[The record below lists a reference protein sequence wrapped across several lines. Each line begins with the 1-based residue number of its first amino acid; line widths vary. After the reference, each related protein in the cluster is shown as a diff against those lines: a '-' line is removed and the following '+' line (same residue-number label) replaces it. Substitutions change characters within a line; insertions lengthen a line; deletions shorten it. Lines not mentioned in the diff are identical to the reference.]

1 MLNIFRQC
9 QRILIL
15 LVIPLLIAACTTSF
29 MYRNLDWLIPWYV
42 DGMVD
47 ISRVQRAEL
56 RERLEPLLQW
66 HREEELQRYLDL
78 LDQLESDL
86 QARLTPDQ
94 VISWV
99 EAVTEAM
106 TRVESRLLDV
116 AIEFGGEMSD
126 EQIREFADELWEKQE
141 ELEQEYLPR
150 TDQEYIEESFEY
162 FSDFTRKQL
171 GRLTPE
177 QKGRFRR
184 ASNSLIRFDS
194 AWLEDRRAWLER
206 ISPLM
211 DRPPGWQEAL
221 REAYDNREAMQ
232 SDEYQRIW
240 EHNLEVI
247 AQAMVDVLNGRIPRQ
262 NEHLTKEIER
272 WRSRLEKL
280 IEERE

>member
-1 MLNIFRQC
+1 MLKTFRQC

-15 LVIPLLIAACTTSF
+15 LVFPLLIAACTTSI

-47 ISRVQRAEL
+47 ISRVQKAEL

-78 LDQLESDL
+78 LDQLDSDL
-86 QARLTPDQ
+86 QARLTSDQ

-99 EAVTEAM
+99 EAATDAVM
-106 TRVESRLLDV
+106 RVESRLLDL

-126 EQIREFADELWEKQE
+126 EQIREFADGLWEKQE

-150 TDQEYIEESFEY
+150 TDQEYIEESFTY
-162 FSDFTRKQL
+162 FSDFTRRQL

-177 QKGRFRR
+177 QEDRFRR
-184 ASNSLIRFDS
+184 AANSLIRFDS
-194 AWLEDRRAWLER
+194 AWLQDRRTWLER

-211 DRPPGWQEAL
+211 ERPPGWQMSL
-221 REAYDNREAMQ
+221 RDAYDNREAMQ
-232 SDEYQRIW
+232 SDSYRRIW

-247 AQAMVDVLNGRIPRQ
+247 SEAMVDVLNGRIPRQ
-262 NEHLTKEIER
+262 SEQLTKEIGK
-272 WRSRLEKL
+272 WRSRLERL
-280 IEERE
+280 IEENE

>member
-1 MLNIFRQC
+1 MLKTFRQC

-15 LVIPLLIAACTTSF
+15 LVFPLLIAACTTSF

-99 EAVTEAM
+99 EAVTDAVM
-106 TRVESRLLDV
+106 RVESRLLDV

-126 EQIREFADELWEKQE
+126 QQIREFADELWEKQD

-150 TDQEYIEESFEY
+150 TDQEYIEESFKY

-171 GRLTPE
+171 GRLTQE
-177 QKGRFRR
+177 QEDRFRR
-184 ASNSLIRFDS
+184 AANSLIRFDS
-194 AWLEDRRAWLER
+194 AWLQDRRAWLER
-206 ISPLM
+206 ISSLM
-211 DRPPGWQEAL
+211 ERPPGWQKTL
-221 REAYDNREAMQ
+221 RDAYDNRRSMQ
-232 SDEYQRIW
+232 SDEYRRIW

-247 AQAMVDVLNGRIPRQ
+247 SEAMVDVLNGRIPRQ
-262 NEHLTKEIER
+262 SEQLTKEIER

-280 IEERE
+280 IEEKE

>member
-1 MLNIFRQC
+1 MLKTFRQC

-15 LVIPLLIAACTTSF
+15 LVFPLLIAACTTSF

-99 EAVTEAM
+99 EAVTDAVM
-106 TRVESRLLDV
+106 RVESRLLDV

-126 EQIREFADELWEKQE
+126 QQIREFADELWEKQD

-150 TDQEYIEESFEY
+150 TDQEYIEESFKY

-171 GRLTPE
+171 GRLTQE
-177 QKGRFRR
+177 QEDRFRR
-184 ASNSLIRFDS
+184 AANSLIRFDS
-194 AWLEDRRAWLER
+194 AWLQDRRAWLER
-206 ISPLM
+206 ISSLM
-211 DRPPGWQEAL
+211 ERPPGWQKTL
-221 REAYDNREAMQ
+221 RDAYDNRRSMQ
-232 SDEYQRIW
+232 SDEYRRIW
-240 EHNLEVI
+240 EHNLEI
-247 AQAMVDVLNGRIPRQ
+247 ISEAMVDVLNGRIPRQ
-262 NEHLTKEIER
+262 SEQLTKEIER

-280 IEERE
+280 IEEKE

>member
-1 MLNIFRQC
+1 MLKTFRQC

-15 LVIPLLIAACTTSF
+15 LVFPLLIAACTTSF

-99 EAVTEAM
+99 EAVTDAVM
-106 TRVESRLLDV
+106 RVESRLLDV

-126 EQIREFADELWEKQE
+126 QQIREFADELWEKQD

-150 TDQEYIEESFEY
+150 TDQEYIEESFKY

-171 GRLTPE
+171 GRLTQE
-177 QKGRFRR
+177 QEDRFRR
-184 ASNSLIRFDS
+184 AANSLIRFDS
-194 AWLEDRRAWLER
+194 AWLQDRRAWLER
-206 ISPLM
+206 ISSLM
-211 DRPPGWQEAL
+211 ERPPGWQKTL
-221 REAYDNREAMQ
+221 RDAYDNRRSMQ
-232 SDEYQRIW
+232 SDEYRRIW
-240 EHNLEVI
+240 EHNLEI
-247 AQAMVDVLNGRIPRQ
+247 ISEAMVDVLNGRIPRQ
-262 NEHLTKEIER
+262 SEQLAKEIER
-272 WRSRLEKL
+272 WQSRLEKL
-280 IEERE
+280 IEEKE